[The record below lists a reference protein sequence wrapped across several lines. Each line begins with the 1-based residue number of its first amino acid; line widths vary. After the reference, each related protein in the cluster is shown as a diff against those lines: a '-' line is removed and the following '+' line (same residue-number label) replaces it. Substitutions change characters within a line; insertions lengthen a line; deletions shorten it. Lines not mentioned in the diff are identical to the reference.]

1 MNEIKPASE
10 RIIEYVGK
18 PTRWRTLDVLN
29 QKRRVYKRIFKQLE
43 PELKLHE
50 HAILKEYNVQIDLRE
65 NELKTQEARKEI
77 NTSDLFTPVQQ
88 AKLKKALLEEH
99 QENFKNILNETK
111 EQPASEPPAQE
122 LTPQE
127 KHAAKRKPEVFIPN
141 WHNKPEHVP
150 PIVTLGNVAV
160 LTNENISCLIAA
172 AGYGKSS
179 ICESILSSVLNKDC
193 DSLGFKTGDSVKRA
207 LYIDIERTPADT
219 WNSFYRMNLR
229 ARISKETDTSEKVFI
244 AGLKRYTT
252 QVARK
257 TKIEEL
263 CEEFKPQLLLIDGA
277 AALVSSILDEQEAK
291 NTLAWL
297 FDLTWRYGLGIITT
311 LHPNPNSDKPRG
323 HIGTF
328 LTNEAENMFI
338 VRKNELTGIRTISTT
353 KERNSAQT
361 SSAFCWSDELGFM
374 VSCEN
379 VKAGRIAKP
388 TAKDSLT
395 ELDIRNLR
403 IAFTGKTFK
412 YEELCKTLRNY
423 LNEEHPALTISQ
435 PATKIF
441 VSELQAD
448 NVIIKS
454 GKTPHTLYGF
464 APVQSKEILFSNN

>member
-18 PTRWRTLDVLN
+18 PTRWRTLEVLN

-43 PELKLHE
+43 PELNAHD
-50 HAILKEYNVQIDLRE
+50 HAILKEYNIQVDLRE

-111 EQPASEPPAQE
+111 EQPTSETPAQE
-122 LTPQE
+122 HKT
-127 KHAAKRKPEVFIPN
+127 KRKPEAFIPN

-150 PIVTLGNVAV
+150 PLVTLGSVSV
-160 LTNENISCLIAA
+160 LTSENISCLIAA

-179 ICESILSSVLNKDC
+179 ICESILSSVLNKHC
-193 DSLGFKTGDSVKRA
+193 DSLGFNTGDSVKRA

-244 AGLKRYTT
+244 AGLKEYTSKD
-252 QVARK
+252 ARK
-257 TKIEEL
+257 TRIEEL

-277 AALVSSILDEQEAK
+277 AALVTSINSEEEAG
-291 NTLAWL
+291 LIVSWL
-297 FDLTWRYGLGIITT
+297 FELTWRYKLGVITT
-311 LHPNPNSDKPRG
+311 LHPNKTTETPRG
-323 HIGTF
+323 HLGSF

-338 VRKNELTGIRTISTT
+338 VRKNELTGVRTISTT

-454 GKTPHTLYGF
+454 GKTPHTIYGF

>member
-88 AKLKKALLEEH
+88 AKLKKALLDEH
-99 QENFKNILNETK
+99 QENFKKILGETQ

-229 ARISKETDTSEKVFI
+229 ARISKETDISEKVFI

-395 ELDIRNLR
+395 ELDIRAMQT
-403 IAFTGKTFK
+403 AFYGETFK
-412 YEELCKTLRNY
+412 HAALCKKLKEY
-423 LNEEHPALTISQ
+423 FNEEHPVLKLSDSAI
-435 PATKIF
+435 KIYI
-441 VSELQAD
+441 SELQED
-448 NVIIKS
+448 HILNKS
-454 GKTPHTLYGF
+454 GKSPHTLYGF
-464 APVQSKEILFSNN
+464 APVQEKKILFSNN

>member
-10 RIIEYVGK
+10 RIIEYVGA

-29 QKRRVYKRIFKQLE
+29 QKRRVYKKIFKQLE

-50 HAILKEYNVQIDLRE
+50 HAILKDYNIQIDLRE

-77 NTSDLFTPVQQ
+77 DTSDLFTPVQQ
-88 AKLKKALLEEH
+88 AKLKKALLDEH
-99 QENFKNILNETK
+99 QENFKKILGET
-111 EQPASEPPAQE
+111 QEPPAQE

-127 KHAAKRKPEVFIPN
+127 KHAAKRKPEAFIPN
-141 WHNKPEHVP
+141 WDNKPEHVP
-150 PIVTLGNVAV
+150 PIVTLGSVAV
-160 LTNENISCLIAA
+160 LTNENISCLIAS

-244 AGLKRYTT
+244 AGLKRYNS
-252 QVARK
+252 QEARK

-277 AALVSSILDEQEAK
+277 AALVSSILDEQDAK
-291 NTLAWL
+291 NTLNWL
-297 FDLTWRYGLGIITT
+297 FELTWRYSLGIITT
-311 LHPNPNSDKPRG
+311 LHPNPNTDKPRG

-338 VRKNELTGIRTISTT
+338 VRKNELTGVRTISTT

-361 SSAFCWSDELGFM
+361 SSAFCWSDELGYM

-395 ELDIRNLR
+395 ELDIRAMQT
-403 IAFTGKTFK
+403 AFYGETFK
-412 YEELCKTLRNY
+412 HAALCKKLKEY
-423 LNEEHPALTISQ
+423 FNEEHPALKLSDSAI
-435 PATKIF
+435 KIYI
-441 VSELQAD
+441 SELQED
-448 NVIIKS
+448 NILNKS
-454 GKTPHTLYGF
+454 GKSPHTLYGF
-464 APVQSKEILFSNN
+464 APVQEKKILFSNN

>member
-10 RIIEYVGK
+10 RIIEYVGA

-29 QKRRVYKRIFKQLE
+29 QKRRVYKKIFKQLE

-50 HAILKEYNVQIDLRE
+50 HAILKDYNIQIDLRE

-77 NTSDLFTPVQQ
+77 DTNDLFTPVQQ
-88 AKLKKALLEEH
+88 AKLKKALLDEH
-99 QENFKNILNETK
+99 QENFKKILGEPQ
-111 EQPASEPPAQE
+111 EQPASEPPA
-122 LTPQE
+122 
-127 KHAAKRKPEVFIPN
+127 KHKRKPEAFIPN
-141 WHNKPEHVP
+141 WHNNPEPVP
-150 PIVTLGNVAV
+150 PLVTLGSISV
-160 LTNENISCLIAA
+160 LTSENISCLIAA

-179 ICESILSSVLNKDC
+179 ICESILSSVLNKHC
-193 DSLGFKTGDSVKRA
+193 DSLGFNTGDSVKRA

-229 ARISKETDTSEKVFI
+229 ARINKETDTSEQVFI
-244 AGLKRYTT
+244 AGLKEYTSKD
-252 QVARK
+252 ARK
-257 TKIEEL
+257 TRIEEL

-277 AALVSSILDEQEAK
+277 AALVTSINSEEEAG
-291 NTLAWL
+291 LIVAWM
-297 FDLTWRYGLGIITT
+297 FELTWRYKLGVITT
-311 LHPNPNSDKPRG
+311 LHPNKTTETPRG
-323 HIGTF
+323 HLGSF

-338 VRKNELTGIRTISTT
+338 VRKNELTGVRTISTT

-361 SSAFCWSDELGFM
+361 SAAFCWSDELGYM
-374 VSCEN
+374 ISCEN

-441 VSELQAD
+441 VSELQAN

-454 GKTPHTLYGF
+454 GKTPHTIYGF

>member
-10 RIIEYVGK
+10 RIIEYVGT

-43 PELKLHE
+43 PELNAHD

-99 QENFKNILNETK
+99 QENFKKILNETK

-122 LTPQE
+122 E
-127 KHAAKRKPEVFIPN
+127 HKAKRKPEAFIPN

-150 PIVTLGNVAV
+150 PLVTLGSVSV
-160 LTNENISCLIAA
+160 LTSENISCLIAA

-244 AGLKRYTT
+244 AGLKEYTSKD
-252 QVARK
+252 ARK
-257 TKIEEL
+257 TRIEEL

-277 AALVSSILDEQEAK
+277 AALVTSINSEEEAG
-291 NTLAWL
+291 LIVSWL
-297 FDLTWRYGLGIITT
+297 FELTWRYKLGVITT
-311 LHPNPNSDKPRG
+311 LHPNKTTETPRG
-323 HIGTF
+323 HLGSF

-338 VRKNELTGIRTISTT
+338 VRKNELTGVRTISTT

-441 VSELQAD
+441 VSDLQAD

-454 GKTPHTLYGF
+454 GKTPHTIYGF

>member
-1 MNEIKPASE
+1 
-10 RIIEYVGK
+10 
-18 PTRWRTLDVLN
+18 
-29 QKRRVYKRIFKQLE
+29 
-43 PELKLHE
+43 
-50 HAILKEYNVQIDLRE
+50 
-65 NELKTQEARKEI
+65 
-77 NTSDLFTPVQQ
+77 
-88 AKLKKALLEEH
+88 
-99 QENFKNILNETK
+99 
-111 EQPASEPPAQE
+111 
-122 LTPQE
+122 
-127 KHAAKRKPEVFIPN
+127 
-141 WHNKPEHVP
+141 
-150 PIVTLGNVAV
+150 
-160 LTNENISCLIAA
+160 
-172 AGYGKSS
+172 
-179 ICESILSSVLNKDC
+179 
-193 DSLGFKTGDSVKRA
+193 
-207 LYIDIERTPADT
+207 
-219 WNSFYRMNLR
+219 
-229 ARISKETDTSEKVFI
+229 VFI
-244 AGLKRYTT
+244 AGLKEYTSKD
-252 QVARK
+252 ARK
-257 TKIEEL
+257 TRIEEL

-277 AALVSSILDEQEAK
+277 AALVTSINSEEEAG
-291 NTLAWL
+291 LIVSWL
-297 FDLTWRYGLGIITT
+297 FELTWRYKLGVITT
-311 LHPNPNSDKPRG
+311 LHPNKTTETPRG
-323 HIGTF
+323 HLGSF

-338 VRKNELTGIRTISTT
+338 VRKNELTGVRTISTT

-454 GKTPHTLYGF
+454 GKTPHTIYGF

>member
-18 PTRWRTLDVLN
+18 PTRWRTLEVLN

-43 PELKLHE
+43 PELNAHD
-50 HAILKEYNVQIDLRE
+50 HAILKEYNIQVDLRE

-122 LTPQE
+122 HKT
-127 KHAAKRKPEVFIPN
+127 KRKPEAFIPN

-150 PIVTLGNVAV
+150 PLVTLGSVSV
-160 LTNENISCLIAA
+160 LTSENISCLIAA

-179 ICESILSSVLNKDC
+179 ICESILSSVLNKHC
-193 DSLGFKTGDSVKRA
+193 DSLGFNTGDSVKRA

-244 AGLKRYTT
+244 AGLKEYTSKD
-252 QVARK
+252 ARK
-257 TKIEEL
+257 TRIEEL

-277 AALVSSILDEQEAK
+277 AALVTSINSEEEAG
-291 NTLAWL
+291 LIVSWL
-297 FDLTWRYGLGIITT
+297 FELTWRYKLGVITT
-311 LHPNPNSDKPRG
+311 LHPNKTTETPRG
-323 HIGTF
+323 HLGSF

-338 VRKNELTGIRTISTT
+338 VRKNELTGVRTISTT

-454 GKTPHTLYGF
+454 GKTPHTIYGF

>member
-18 PTRWRTLDVLN
+18 PTRWRTLEVLN

-43 PELKLHE
+43 PELNAHD
-50 HAILKEYNVQIDLRE
+50 HAILKEYNIQVDLRE

-111 EQPASEPPAQE
+111 EQPTSETPAQE
-122 LTPQE
+122 HKT
-127 KHAAKRKPEVFIPN
+127 KRKPEAFIPN

-150 PIVTLGNVAV
+150 PLVTLGSVSV
-160 LTNENISCLIAA
+160 LTSENISCLIAA

-179 ICESILSSVLNKDC
+179 ICESILSSVLNKHC
-193 DSLGFKTGDSVKRA
+193 DSLGFNTGDSVKRA

-229 ARISKETDTSEKVFI
+229 ARISKETDTSDQVFI
-244 AGLKRYTT
+244 AGLKEYTSKD
-252 QVARK
+252 ARK
-257 TKIEEL
+257 TRIEEL

-277 AALVSSILDEQEAK
+277 AALVTSINSEEEAG
-291 NTLAWL
+291 LIVSWL
-297 FDLTWRYGLGIITT
+297 FELTWRYKLGVITT
-311 LHPNPNSDKPRG
+311 LHPNKTTETPRG
-323 HIGTF
+323 HLGSF

-338 VRKNELTGIRTISTT
+338 VRKNELTGVRTISTT

-454 GKTPHTLYGF
+454 GKTPHTIYGF

>member
-18 PTRWRTLDVLN
+18 PTRWRTLEVLN

-43 PELKLHE
+43 PELNAHD
-50 HAILKEYNVQIDLRE
+50 HAILKEYNIQVDLRE

-111 EQPASEPPAQE
+111 EQPTSETPAQE
-122 LTPQE
+122 HKT
-127 KHAAKRKPEVFIPN
+127 KRKPEAFIPN

-150 PIVTLGNVAV
+150 PLVTLGSVSV
-160 LTNENISCLIAA
+160 LTSENISCLIAA

-179 ICESILSSVLNKDC
+179 ICESILSSVLNKHC
-193 DSLGFKTGDSVKRA
+193 DSLGFNTGDSVKRA

-229 ARISKETDTSEKVFI
+229 ARISKETDTSDRVFI
-244 AGLKRYTT
+244 AGLKEYTSKD
-252 QVARK
+252 ARK
-257 TKIEEL
+257 TRIEEL

-277 AALVSSILDEQEAK
+277 AALVTSINSEEEAG
-291 NTLAWL
+291 LIVSWL
-297 FDLTWRYGLGIITT
+297 FELTWRYKLGVITT
-311 LHPNPNSDKPRG
+311 LHPNKTTETPRG
-323 HIGTF
+323 HLGSF

-338 VRKNELTGIRTISTT
+338 VRKNELTGVRTISTT

-454 GKTPHTLYGF
+454 GKTPHTIYGF

>member
-18 PTRWRTLDVLN
+18 PTRWRTLEVLN

-43 PELKLHE
+43 PELNAHD
-50 HAILKEYNVQIDLRE
+50 HAILKEYNIQVDLRE

-122 LTPQE
+122 E
-127 KHAAKRKPEVFIPN
+127 HKAKRKPAAFIPN

-150 PIVTLGNVAV
+150 PLVTLGSVSV
-160 LTNENISCLIAA
+160 LTSENISCLIAA

-179 ICESILSSVLNKDC
+179 ICESILSSVLNKHC
-193 DSLGFKTGDSVKRA
+193 DSLGFNTGDSVKRA

-244 AGLKRYTT
+244 AGLKEYTSKD
-252 QVARK
+252 ARK
-257 TKIEEL
+257 TRIEEL

-277 AALVSSILDEQEAK
+277 AALVTSINSEEEAG
-291 NTLAWL
+291 LIVSWL
-297 FDLTWRYGLGIITT
+297 FELTWRYKLGVITT
-311 LHPNPNSDKPRG
+311 LHPNKTTETPRG
-323 HIGTF
+323 HLGSF

-338 VRKNELTGIRTISTT
+338 VRKNELTGVRTISTT

-454 GKTPHTLYGF
+454 GKTPHTIYGF

>member
-10 RIIEYVGK
+10 RIIEYVGA

-29 QKRRVYKRIFKQLE
+29 QKRRVYKKIFKQLE

-50 HAILKEYNVQIDLRE
+50 HAILKDYNIQIDLRE

-77 NTSDLFTPVQQ
+77 DASDLFTPVQQ
-88 AKLKKALLEEH
+88 AKLKKALLDEH
-99 QENFKNILNETK
+99 QENFKKILGEPQ
-111 EQPASEPPAQE
+111 EQPASEPPA
-122 LTPQE
+122 
-127 KHAAKRKPEVFIPN
+127 KHKREPAAFIPN

-150 PIVTLGNVAV
+150 PLVTLGSISV
-160 LTNENISCLIAA
+160 LTSENISCLIAA

-179 ICESILSSVLNKDC
+179 ICESILSSVLNKHC
-193 DSLGFKTGDSVKRA
+193 DSLGFNTGDSVKRA

-229 ARISKETDTSEKVFI
+229 ARINKETDTSEKVFI
-244 AGLKRYTT
+244 AGLKEYTSKE
-252 QVARK
+252 ARK
-257 TKIEEL
+257 TRIEEL

-277 AALVSSILDEQEAK
+277 AALVTSINSEEEAG
-291 NTLAWL
+291 LIVAWM
-297 FDLTWRYGLGIITT
+297 FDLTWRYKLGVITT
-311 LHPNPNSDKPRG
+311 LHPNKTTETPRG
-323 HIGTF
+323 HLGSF

-338 VRKNELTGIRTISTT
+338 VRKNELTGVRTISTT

-361 SSAFCWSDELGFM
+361 SAAFCWSDELGYM
-374 VSCEN
+374 ISCEN

-454 GKTPHTLYGF
+454 GKTPHTIYGF
-464 APVQSKEILFSNN
+464 APVQSKEILFNNN

>member
-10 RIIEYVGK
+10 RIIEYVGA

-29 QKRRVYKRIFKQLE
+29 QKRRVYKKIFKQLE
-43 PELKLHE
+43 PELKAHE
-50 HAILKEYNVQIDLRE
+50 HAILKDYNIQIDLRE

-77 NTSDLFTPVQQ
+77 DTNDLFTPVQQ
-88 AKLKKALLEEH
+88 AKLKKALLDEH
-99 QENFKNILNETK
+99 QENFKKILGEPQ
-111 EQPASEPPAQE
+111 EQPASEPPA
-122 LTPQE
+122 
-127 KHAAKRKPEVFIPN
+127 KHKRKPEAFIPN

-150 PIVTLGNVAV
+150 PLVTLGSISV
-160 LTNENISCLIAA
+160 LTSENISCLIAA

-179 ICESILSSVLNKDC
+179 ICESILSSVLNKHC
-193 DSLGFKTGDSVKRA
+193 DSLGFNTGDSVKRA

-229 ARISKETDTSEKVFI
+229 ARINKETDTSEKVFI
-244 AGLKRYTT
+244 AGLKEYTSKD
-252 QVARK
+252 ARK
-257 TKIEEL
+257 TRIEEL

-277 AALVSSILDEQEAK
+277 AALVTSINSEEEAG
-291 NTLAWL
+291 LIVAWM
-297 FDLTWRYGLGIITT
+297 FELTWRYKLGVITT
-311 LHPNPNSDKPRG
+311 LHPNKSTETPRG
-323 HIGTF
+323 HLGSF

-338 VRKNELTGIRTISTT
+338 VRKNELTGVRTISTT

-361 SSAFCWSDELGFM
+361 SAAFCWSDELGYM
-374 VSCEN
+374 ISCEN

-388 TAKDSLT
+388 TAIETLT

-454 GKTPHTLYGF
+454 GKTPHTIYGF

>member
-1 MNEIKPASE
+1 MNEIKPASQ
-10 RIIEYVGK
+10 RIIEYVGT

-43 PELKLHE
+43 PELNAHD
-50 HAILKEYNVQIDLRE
+50 HAILKEYNIQVDLRE

-99 QENFKNILNETK
+99 QENFKKILNETK
-111 EQPASEPPAQE
+111 EQPASETPAQE
-122 LTPQE
+122 E
-127 KHAAKRKPEVFIPN
+127 HKAKRKPAAFIPN

-150 PIVTLGNVAV
+150 PLVTLGSISV
-160 LTNENISCLIAA
+160 LTSENISCLIAA

-179 ICESILSSVLNKDC
+179 ICESILSSVLNKNC
-193 DSLGFKTGDSVKRA
+193 DSLGFNTGDSVKRA

-229 ARISKETDTSEKVFI
+229 ARISKETDTSEQVFI
-244 AGLKRYTT
+244 AGLKEYTSKD
-252 QVARK
+252 ARK

-277 AALVSSILDEQEAK
+277 AALVTSINSEEEAG
-291 NTLAWL
+291 LIVSWL
-297 FDLTWRYGLGIITT
+297 FELTWRYKLGVITT
-311 LHPNPNSDKPRG
+311 LHPNKTTETPRG
-323 HIGTF
+323 HLGSF

-338 VRKNELTGIRTISTT
+338 VRKNELTGVRTISTT

-454 GKTPHTLYGF
+454 GKTPHTIYGF

>member
-10 RIIEYVGK
+10 RIIEYVGA

-29 QKRRVYKRIFKQLE
+29 QKRRVYKKIFKQLE

-50 HAILKEYNVQIDLRE
+50 HAILKDYNIQIDLRE

-77 NTSDLFTPVQQ
+77 DTNDLFTPVQQ
-88 AKLKKALLEEH
+88 AKLKKALLDEH
-99 QENFKNILNETK
+99 QENFKKILGET
-111 EQPASEPPAQE
+111 QEPPAQE

-127 KHAAKRKPEVFIPN
+127 KHAAKRKPEAFIPN

-150 PIVTLGNVAV
+150 PLVTLGSISV
-160 LTNENISCLIAA
+160 LTSENISCLIAA

-179 ICESILSSVLNKDC
+179 ICESILSSVLNKHC
-193 DSLGFKTGDSVKRA
+193 DSLGFNTGDSVKRA

-229 ARISKETDTSEKVFI
+229 ARINKETDTSEQVFI
-244 AGLKRYTT
+244 AGLKEYTSKD
-252 QVARK
+252 ARK
-257 TKIEEL
+257 TRIEEL

-277 AALVSSILDEQEAK
+277 AALVTSINSEEEAG
-291 NTLAWL
+291 LIVAWM
-297 FDLTWRYGLGIITT
+297 FELTWRYKLGVITT
-311 LHPNPNSDKPRG
+311 LHPNKTTETPRG
-323 HIGTF
+323 HLGSF

-338 VRKNELTGIRTISTT
+338 VRKNELTGVRTISTT

-361 SSAFCWSDELGFM
+361 SSAFCWSDELGYM
-374 VSCEN
+374 ISCEN

-454 GKTPHTLYGF
+454 GKTPHTIYGF